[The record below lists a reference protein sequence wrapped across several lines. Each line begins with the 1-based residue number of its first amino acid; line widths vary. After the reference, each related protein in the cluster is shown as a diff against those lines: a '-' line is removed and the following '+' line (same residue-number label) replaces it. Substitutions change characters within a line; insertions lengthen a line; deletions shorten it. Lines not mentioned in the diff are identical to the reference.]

1 MIAQEQALSRR
12 SIEAGV
18 YCTREDPRFRL
29 CKDAPDNPAPNSRLT
44 DASIDLHNQVVS
56 IIYGNI
62 CAEYDLEVLR

>member
-29 CKDAPDNPAPNSRLT
+29 CKDNPAPNSRLT

-56 IIYGNI
+56 IIYRNI
-62 CAEYDLEVLR
+62 YAEYDLEVLR

>member
-29 CKDAPDNPAPNSRLT
+29 CKDAPETNSRLT

-56 IIYGNI
+56 IIYRNI